1 MEQIVTVI
9 NPENMNLL
17 GLLMK
22 GFFENRLQ
30 DETVARKASELHGAY
45 HVTAGKM
52 DVTLLFDKGNIT
64 IERGRSRPP
73 LASIK
78 GSMDALLGMIT
89 GKGYIWP
96 VLTFK
101 VRIGGNPLALLPLL
115 PVMIAD

>member
-1 MEQIVTVI
+1 MEQIVTVKD
-9 NPENMNLL
+9 PENMNLL

-30 DETVARKASELHGAY
+30 NETVARKARDLHGAY
-45 HVTAGKM
+45 HITAGQM
-52 DVTLLFDKGNIT
+52 DVTLVFEEGSIA
-64 IERGRSRPP
+64 IEKGRSRTP

-78 GSMDALLGMIT
+78 GPMDSLLGMIT

-96 VLTFK
+96 VMSFK

-115 PVMIAD
+115 PVMIA